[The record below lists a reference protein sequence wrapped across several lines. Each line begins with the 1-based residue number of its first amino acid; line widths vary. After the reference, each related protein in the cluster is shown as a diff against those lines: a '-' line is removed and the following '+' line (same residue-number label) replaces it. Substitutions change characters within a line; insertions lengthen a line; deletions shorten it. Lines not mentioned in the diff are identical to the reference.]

1 VKVTA
6 GMAHRLDNEGWPCQG
21 PPAPARTARS
31 TLTPSGNSIYAIH
44 PVTLA
49 AGGIAHALFGIA
61 EFANFSASTCNLLTA
76 HRLRVFP
83 PNQLSAANV
92 SFTTQTC
99 AST

>member
-1 VKVTA
+1 MSRTTCTR
-6 GMAHRLDNEGWPCQG
+6 AHCEVDSDSKR
-21 PPAPARTARS
+21 
-31 TLTPSGNSIYAIH
+31 NSIYAIH

-61 EFANFSASTCNLLTA
+61 EFANFSASTCNLLIA